1 MTGDEHSRPEAAG
14 ALDGLDRKLD
24 AVAAALA
31 AVASSH
37 AQLLATI
44 EESEARRTEDALDV
58 ARRLDALER
67 QVLNLKQRPSATDGG
82 GGSAQADLALALD
95 VLERLA
101 ASVERSDARL
111 STLEDSLDELGEH
124 LSDHVEAALAG
135 MLRLIDARLAAVRA
149 AVAEASLVPVE
160 PAAAPAP
167 PPAAP
172 SFEAGAVM
180 GAAQAAWIRLEQR
193 IEAEFDDLARQL
205 QTMTALVEQSLAT
218 AEAAA
223 NRPVVTSEQI
233 RRTATSVKDAVV
245 GASRARR
252 DRSGRPKGLGP
263 GQGST

>member
-1 MTGDEHSRPEAAG
+1 MTGDEHSMPEAAG

-37 AQLLATI
+37 AQLLPTI
-44 EESEARRTEDALDV
+44 EESEARHTEDALDV
-58 ARRLDALER
+58 AQRLDALER

-111 STLEDSLDELGEH
+111 SKLEDSLDEFGEH
-124 LSDHVEAALAG
+124 LSDHIEAALAG

-149 AVAEASLVPVE
+149 AVEEASLVPLE
-160 PAAAPAP
+160 PTPAPAP
-167 PPAAP
+167 PPAP

-205 QTMTALVEQSLAT
+205 QTMTTLVEQSLAT

-263 GQGST
+263 GQGPT